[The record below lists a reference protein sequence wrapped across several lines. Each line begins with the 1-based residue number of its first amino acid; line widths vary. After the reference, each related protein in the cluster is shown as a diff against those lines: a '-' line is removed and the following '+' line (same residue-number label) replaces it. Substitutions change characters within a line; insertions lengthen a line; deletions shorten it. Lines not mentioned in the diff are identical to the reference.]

1 MAPKTILQL
10 QVFFAVSV
18 VPESEKADWKYKVK
32 SKSVCHAKNP
42 PKTFLSLEKCLNVRN
57 FFVLGC
63 NLKLSRVKET
73 RVLTLLFLHAQ

>member
-32 SKSVCHAKNP
+32 SKSVCHAK
-42 PKTFLSLEKCLNVRN
+42 KSTQN
-57 FFVLGC
+57 FFFLGKM
-63 NLKLSRVKET
+63 LERS
-73 RVLTLLFLHAQ
+73 